1 MRSRPRYDFSMS
13 IAVVIPAH
21 NEESVVERCLDAL
34 LTGARPGELDIVVVC
49 NGCEDR
55 TAERARTRARGE
67 EVRVLETDRASK
79 TEALNLGDRVV
90 SGFPRFYVDADVVL
104 PLDGLR
110 RMAARLVRGDALA
123 AAPTMDV
130 DLGRST
136 WPVRAYYRVWTLL
149 PYIRE
154 GMIGVG
160 VYALSE
166 DGRRRFGEFPDVIAD
181 DGFVRMLFR
190 ADERLRVD
198 GARVR
203 VVAPKRMDDLLRIK
217 TRSRLGGYELRTRFP
232 ELTIRERRSKSY
244 GGAVG
249 LILLRPWLWPHA
261 IVYAAVQLTTRR
273 RARSHLA
280 NRTPYVWEKD
290 LSTRRAEES

>member
-1 MRSRPRYDFSMS
+1 MA

-55 TAERARTRARGE
+55 TAEKAQSRAHGE
-67 EVRVLETDRASK
+67 DVRVLETGQASK
-79 TEALNLGDRVV
+79 TEALNLGDRTV

-104 PLDGLR
+104 DLDGLR
-110 RMAARLVRGDALA
+110 RIAARLVSGDGLA
-123 AAPTMDV
+123 ASPSMDM

-136 WPVRAYYRVWTLL
+136 WPVRAYYRVWTSL
-149 PYIRE
+149 PYVRE

-166 DGRRRFGEFPDVIAD
+166 AGRRRFEEFPDVIAD
-181 DGFVRMLFR
+181 DGFVRMLFT

-203 VVAPKRMDDLLRIK
+203 VMAPRRMDDLLRIK
-217 TRSRLGGYELRTRFP
+217 TRSRLGGYELMTRFP
-232 ELTIRERRSKSY
+232 ELAIRERRSKSY
-244 GGAVG
+244 GGAMR
-249 LILLRPWLWPHA
+249 LIVLRPWLWPHA

-280 NRTPYVWEKD
+280 DRTSYVWEKD
-290 LSTRRAEES
+290 LSTRRAEER